1 MVCGRTLTVVAAV
14 AGAVGS
20 LGAGAGLLVAS
31 GKLDRLAGRV
41 DCVEATLRTLMVGVI
56 RRPSRKWV
64 VESGRADA
72 GRDAEHDLEV
82 VTP

>member
-1 MVCGRTLTVVAAV
+1 VVAAV